1 MSQELKVEDL
11 IATGQDGTRQINH
24 DLLTEF
30 GLFNL
35 PKPVMRSALM
45 VYYENAERRAP
56 EDARVVR
63 TFIHLANT
71 SESASHAMIKQGA
84 WSWQGFES
92 PRGTCGSWRKP
103 TPGPRRPWLRS

>member
-63 TFIHLANT
+63 TFIHLA
-71 SESASHAMIKQGA
+71 SAIVKFPKRVAIQFTRGA
-84 WSWQGFES
+84 AYHRNMVFLGRYS
-92 PRGTCGSWRKP
+92 K
-103 TPGPRRPWLRS
+103 